1 MEWYVYR
8 YDLNKNEIKKFN
20 LFNHWK
26 SEEDTKKNLKK
37 YKNKE
42 EFSEQLRKDVMYY
55 FWSKSEY
62 ELIITLTEDGRV
74 LLSPWCGCR
83 NPEEATIDVTDDSSF
98 DWRGFAEKHIA
109 LQIFKNEAKIDIYEQ
124 LMYVWDEFVDYV
136 WDRK

>member
-1 MEWYVYR
+1 MEWYVYI
-8 YDLNKNEIKKFN
+8 YDINKNEIKKFN
-20 LFNHWK
+20 VFNHWK